1 MDKRWSRR
9 RGPDARGLDAFE
21 WCYCGLILALSLMGI
36 LTIYSVTGEATGNQ
50 VPIYLKQAIWVG
62 VGALAFLATSR
73 IDYHKL
79 ARWSYVLYGFAL
91 LLLVVVL
98 FGGKS
103 SRGAQRWIALGP
115 VAFQP
120 SEFVKVPVLL
130 VLATYYSTQ
139 TQRGWW
145 YRVIVPALIVLPG
158 FFLILE
164 QPDLGSSL
172 SFLSI
177 YVTLLF
183 AVGIKSRTLG
193 VVLLSAL
200 MLFPFAWS
208 EIWGSLHDY
217 QKERILSFVNPDY
230 DPAGKGYQGL
240 QSRIAVGSGELIGKG
255 FHGGTQTQF
264 KFLPEGHT
272 DFIFAVLAEEWGF
285 LGSFLFISLFLA
297 LLLLGLDVAAKAK
310 DALGALLAIGLVGML
325 TFNVVVNVGM
335 TIGLVPIV
343 GIPLPLLSYGG
354 SATVMTMA
362 GLGLLFSVKRE
373 RLTLGLGAP
382 RPFPAVARD

>member
-1 MDKRWSRR
+1 MDDHWSRR
-9 RGPDARGLDAFE
+9 RGLDAFDG
-21 WCYCGLILALSLMGI
+21 CFFGVILALASLGV
-36 LTIYSVTGEATGNQ
+36 LTIYSVTAEGTGNAFPLYWKQ
-50 VPIYLKQAIWVG
+50 VTWVG
-62 VGALAFLATSR
+62 VGTVAFLVVSR

-79 ARWSYVLYGFAL
+79 ARWSYLLYGFAL

-115 VAFQP
+115 LAFQP
-120 SEFVKVPVLL
+120 SEFVKIPILL

-139 TQRGWW
+139 SRRGWW
-145 YRVIVPALIVLPG
+145 YRVIVPALITLPG
-158 FFLILE
+158 FFLILK

-183 AVGIKSRTLG
+183 AVGVKSKTLWG
-193 VVLLSAL
+193 VLLSAL

-208 EIWGSLHDY
+208 ELWGSLHDY
-217 QKERILSFVNPDY
+217 QKERIFSFVDPDY

-240 QSRIAVGSGELIGKG
+240 QSRIAVGSGGLIGKG

-285 LGSFLFISLFLA
+285 LGAVLCVGLFLA
-297 LLLLGLDVAAKAK
+297 LLLLGLDIAAKTK

-325 TFNVVVNVGM
+325 TFNMVVNVGM

-354 SATVMTMA
+354 SATIMTMA
-362 GLGLLFSVKRE
+362 GLGLLFSVRRE
-373 RLTLGLGAP
+373 RWTRSLAVNRWHDG
-382 RPFPAVARD
+382 FPGVDRG

>member
-1 MDKRWSRR
+1 MIDEPWRR
-9 RGPDARGLDAFE
+9 RREFDRFDWYFCAI
-21 WCYCGLILALSLMGI
+21 ILALSAIGV
-36 LTIYSVTGEATGNQ
+36 LTIYSVTAEKAGTQ
-50 VPIYLKQAIWVG
+50 FPLYLKQAIWIG
-62 VGALAFLATSR
+62 VGALAFLAVSR

-79 ARWSYVLYGFAL
+79 ARWSFLLYGFAL

-98 FGGKS
+98 FGGKAS
-103 SRGAQRWIALGP
+103 HGAQRWIALGP

-120 SEFVKVPVLL
+120 AEFVKIPLLL
-130 VLATYYSTQ
+130 VLAVYYATQ
-139 TQRGWW
+139 NRRGWW
-145 YRVIVPALIVLPG
+145 YRVIVPALITVPG
-158 FFLILE
+158 FFLILR

-177 YVTLLF
+177 YVTLLLV
-183 AVGIKSRTLG
+183 VGVKSKAFG

-208 EIWGSLHDY
+208 ELWGSLHDY

-230 DPAGKGYQGL
+230 DPAGRGYQGM
-240 QSRIAVGSGELIGKG
+240 QSRIAVGSGQLIGKG

-285 LGSFLFISLFLA
+285 LGGVLFITLFLA
-297 LLLLGLDVAAKAK
+297 LLLMGLEIAAKAK
-310 DALGALLAIGLVGML
+310 DSLGALLAIGLVGML
-325 TFNVVVNVGM
+325 TFNMAVNVGM
-335 TIGLVPIV
+335 TIGLAPIV

-354 SATVMTMA
+354 SATIMTMA

-373 RLTLGLGAP
+373 RLKLSP
-382 RPFPAVARD
+382 